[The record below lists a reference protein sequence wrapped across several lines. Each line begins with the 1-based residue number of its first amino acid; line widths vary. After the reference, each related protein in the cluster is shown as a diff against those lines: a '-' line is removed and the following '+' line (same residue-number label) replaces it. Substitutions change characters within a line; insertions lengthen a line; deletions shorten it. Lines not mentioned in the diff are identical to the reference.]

1 MDKAYREAFSISYDD
16 KEGDL
21 SRHVMDARTLGK
33 AILAVCEL
41 LNSAN
46 KQIGKGSEIE
56 VSVTAPP
63 KEGSLIVDFLLM
75 ASKAETLDILKMLG
89 FAAAG
94 AMTGGGLM
102 EVVRQMRS
110 RKVVNVDVD
119 ESAGTA
125 KISVQSEE
133 SGAVEVVEC
142 PKAVARLATDK
153 KVRDALHSV
162 IQAPISGVEGGV
174 FKILKTDPSDETK
187 SELLVEVKEEDAHQ
201 YSTVPAQNLVE
212 TESSTESVT
221 VHFTQVNFDGSSGW
235 RAVIGNESD
244 KDFAV
249 EMADEKFLRKV
260 QGNQQAF
267 LREDLF
273 EVTLEE
279 IIKTSGANR
288 PYHKRVVK
296 SVDRHFASKD
306 RRLT

>member
-1 MDKAYREAFSISYDD
+1 M
-16 KEGDL
+16 
-21 SRHVMDARTLGK
+21 
-33 AILAVCEL
+33 
-41 LNSAN
+41 
-46 KQIGKGSEIE
+46 EI
-56 VSVTAPP
+56 
-63 KEGSLIVDFLLM
+63 
-75 ASKAETLDILKMLG
+75 
-89 FAAAG
+89 
-94 AMTGGGLM
+94 
-102 EVVRQMRS
+102 VRQMGS

-119 ESAGTA
+119 ESTSTA
-125 KISVQSEE
+125 KIVLHSEE
-133 SGAVEVVEC
+133 SGAIEVVEC
-142 PKAVARLATDK
+142 PTAVANLATDK

-187 SELLVEVKEEDAHQ
+187 SELLVEVKEEEAHH

-249 EMADEKFLRKV
+249 EMADDTFLKKV

-267 LREDLF
+267 SREDLF

-279 IIKTSGANR
+279 IKTSSSRRSN
-288 PYHKRVVK
+288 YKRVIK
-296 SVDRHFASKD
+296 SVDRHFAGKN

>member
-1 MDKAYREAFSISYDD
+1 MSKVYREAFSISYDD
-16 KEGDL
+16 KKGDL
-21 SRHVMDARTLGK
+21 SRHIMDASTLGK
-33 AILAVCEL
+33 AILAIDLL

-46 KQIGKGSEIE
+46 KQIGKDSKIE

-63 KEGSLIVDFLLM
+63 KEGSLIVDFLLE
-75 ASKAETLDILKMLG
+75 ASSAETLDILKMLG
-89 FAAAG
+89 FAAAS
-94 AMTGGGLM
+94 AVSGGSLM

-110 RKVVNVDVD
+110 RKVINVDVD

-125 KISVQSEE
+125 SISVQSEE
-133 SGAVEVVEC
+133 SRGIEVVKC
-142 PKAVARLATDK
+142 SKAVAQLATDK

-201 YSTVPAQNLVE
+201 YSTVPAQNLLEVE
-212 TESSTESVT
+212 SFTERVT

-249 EMADEKFLRKV
+249 QMADEKFLKKV
-260 QGNQQAF
+260 QGNQQTF
-267 LREDLF
+267 SREDLF

-279 IIKTSGANR
+279 VKTSSASQSR
-288 PYHKRVVK
+288 YKRVVK